1 MSFGIEMGT
10 VPGMLEVF
18 LTEFGIL
25 NLDTARCGSVE
36 EGEAMTL
43 AGLLNGTNYNGK
55 AFTRQVPW
63 RNDGNLGMRILLAK
77 SYVEIFKVSRKGT
90 RESALCFI
98 KLASLCPA
106 TTST

>member
-18 LTEFGIL
+18 LAKFRIL

-43 AGLLNGTNYNGK
+43 AGLLNGTNYNGE

-77 SYVEIFKVSRKGT
+77 SYVE
-90 RESALCFI
+90 
-98 KLASLCPA
+98 
-106 TTST
+106 ST